1 MITSLRFTSQL
12 HLADWNDIIS
22 NELPLATGNKIS
34 NVRHIAGKFSVSPA
48 ILIAKVLID
57 DKDNLRYITQGDVDF
72 NRNLN
77 IFADR
82 LSTHDQEFYLDEKES
97 NNSSSLEYA
106 LKKLLKSKGY
116 IDDFIS
122 KIGSLME
129 KYKLPIKDTKDNR
142 KREVNNEIKLD
153 LPYPS
158 TECWK
163 MGNVSKFIS
172 SFDIGLDFY
181 TIYYFYRNECKS
193 NYTEKACYFIVT
205 YIYKIDFNN
214 SM

>member
-1 MITSLRFTSQL
+1 M
-12 HLADWNDIIS
+12 
-22 NELPLATGNKIS
+22 
-34 NVRHIAGKFSVSPA
+34 
-48 ILIAKVLID
+48 LIAKVLID
-57 DKDNLRYITQGDVDF
+57 DKDNLRYITQSDVDF

-77 IFADR
+77 LFADR

-97 NNSSSLEYA
+97 KNSSSLEYA

-163 MGNVSKFIS
+163 MGNVLKFIS

-181 TIYYFYRNECKS
+181 MIYYFYRNECKS
-193 NYTEKACYFIVT
+193 NYITRHVILSILINTK
-205 YIYKIDFNN
+205 
-214 SM
+214 

>member
-1 MITSLRFTSQL
+1 MLTSLRFTSQL
-12 HLADWNDIIS
+12 HHADWNEVLS
-22 NELPLATGNKIS
+22 NEFPLATENKIS
-34 NVRHIAGKFSVSPA
+34 NVRHVAGKFSVSPA

-57 DKDNLRYITQGDVDF
+57 DKDNLRYITQSDVDF

-77 IFADR
+77 LFADR
-82 LSTHDQEFYLDEKES
+82 LSTHDQEFYLDKKES

-106 LKKLLKSKGY
+106 LKKLLKSQGY

-163 MGNVSKFIS
+163 MGNVLKFIS
-172 SFDIGLDFY
+172 S
-181 TIYYFYRNECKS
+181 S
-193 NYTEKACYFIVT
+193 NI
-205 YIYKIDFNN
+205 
-214 SM
+214 

>member
-1 MITSLRFTSQL
+1 MLTSLRFTSQL

-57 DKDNLRYITQGDVDF
+57 DKDNLRYITQSDVDF
-72 NRNLN
+72 NRDLNL
-77 IFADR
+77 FADR
-82 LSTHDQEFYLDEKES
+82 LSTHDQEFYIDKKES
-97 NNSSSLEYA
+97 KNSSSLEYA

-163 MGNVSKFIS
+163 MGNVLKFIS
-172 SFDIGLDFY
+172 PFDF
-181 TIYYFYRNECKS
+181 
-193 NYTEKACYFIVT
+193 
-205 YIYKIDFNN
+205 
-214 SM
+214 